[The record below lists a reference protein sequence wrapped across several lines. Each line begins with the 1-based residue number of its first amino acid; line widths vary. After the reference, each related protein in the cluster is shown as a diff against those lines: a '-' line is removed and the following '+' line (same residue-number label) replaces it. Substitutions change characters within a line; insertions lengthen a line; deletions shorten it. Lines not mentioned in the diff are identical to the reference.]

1 MTQYTNILS
10 FSDLTILFL
19 YFNYF
24 AIIVFKMN
32 IVGLS
37 WSKYTHWIFTRHK
50 ILWTRGLEKCIALVT
65 LVLHN
70 YFFQQSSLK
79 NKHWLN
85 GKLTYHLVAYLNLYY
100 THGIIIRYYD
110 EMKVF
115 TFQERNEEFHS
126 LQSIPTYQISIIFA
140 RLSTGLFQVQIQ

>member
-1 MTQYTNILS
+1 MRIGS
-10 FSDLTILFL
+10 FSDLTSLFI
-19 YFNYF
+19 YYRY
-24 AIIVFKMN
+24 
-32 IVGLS
+32 IVGLKCS
-37 WSKYTHWIFTRHK
+37 EYTHHISIRYK
-50 ILWTRGLEKCIALVT
+50 ILKARALEKCIALVT

-115 TFQERNEEFHS
+115 TFQERNKEFHS
-126 LQSIPTYQISIIFA
+126 LQSIPTYQISIIFN
-140 RLSTGLFQVQIQ
+140 RLSTGLFQV

>member
-1 MTQYTNILS
+1 MHIKVSSRVHENRKLQW
-10 FSDLTILFL
+10 F
-19 YFNYF
+19 
-24 AIIVFKMN
+24 
-32 IVGLS
+32 VGLKCS
-37 WSKYTHWIFTRHK
+37 EYTHQISSRYK
-50 ILWTRGLEKCIALVT
+50 ILKARALEKCIALVT

-85 GKLTYHLVAYLNLYY
+85 GKLTYHSVAYLNLYY

-126 LQSIPTYQISIIFA
+126 LQSIPTYQISIIFH
-140 RLSTGLFQVQIQ
+140 RLSTRLFQV